1 MSSRRPTRE
10 AGGGCMIL
18 EDLETAYRASCE
30 DSGRRVVIVSMHVAE
45 EDIRVLK
52 PKLEAAS
59 LSLSE
64 FVRHLIGLKVR
75 ELS

>member
-1 MSSRRPTRE
+1 MSLDE
-10 AGGGCMIL
+10 
-18 EDLETAYRASCE
+18 LETAYRDRARTAGE
-30 DSGRRVVIVSMHVAE
+30 KQVIVSMHLG
-45 EDIRVLK
+45 EDAIRVLK
-52 PKLEAAS
+52 PRLEAAD

>member
-1 MSSRRPTRE
+1 MILAELEACYRE
-10 AGGGCMIL
+10 ACLG
-18 EDLETAYRASCE
+18 
-30 DSGRRVVIVSMHVAE
+30 SGKPTVIVSMQVAE

>member
-1 MSSRRPTRE
+1 
-10 AGGGCMIL
+10 MIL
-18 EDLETAYRASCE
+18 EDLEAAYRDRSASAGE
-30 DSGRRVVIVSMHVAE
+30 KQVIVSMHLAE
-45 EDIRVLK
+45 SHVKVLK
-52 PKLEAAS
+52 PKLEAAD